1 MRKAVQGLL
10 VTATALVAAAA
21 GVGGTLLY
29 QRITAPDTSAVDAQ
43 AAALAQD
50 LRQDLTAGFYSAGG
64 GTYGGQFTEGTLV
77 AQTEEHGGALLSV
90 RSAGLSH
97 TAEVML
103 GLVPPTGTTV
113 DADAYPVRCYRLTFA
128 RGAHSVR
135 RTTFTCPVTQADG
148 RPGSLAAQLGGLL
161 ARQPATASAY
171 RKMSAAGYD
180 HTADGATRFL
190 TDKGLVAA
198 KDTVTDLSGRRPAP
212 ASTRWPCASTA
223 SATSCAWTPGPP
235 PPGWSPCG
243 PPRPTSSAPAG
254 PHRRSRPP
262 RCTGATRRRRAER
275 SPRR

>member
-1 MRKAVQGLL
+1 MRKRTAVQGLL

-21 GVGGTLLY
+21 GVGGTLLH

-135 RTTFTCPVTQADG
+135 RTTFSCPATQADG
-148 RPGSLAAQLGGLL
+148 RPGSLAAQMGGLL
-161 ARQPATASAY
+161 ARQPATAGSY

-190 TDKGLVAA
+190 TDKRLVSA
-198 KDTVTDLSGRRPAP
+198 KDTVTDLSGREAGTGVYAVALRVNGVCHYLRMDSRSAAAGLIPLWTAP
-212 ASTRWPCASTA
+212 ADEQRTCRAQQAVTA
-223 SATSCAWTPGPP
+223 SALYGSD
-235 PPGWSPCG
+235 
-243 PPRPTSSAPAG
+243 PANEG
-254 PHRRSRPP
+254 
-262 RCTGATRRRRAER
+262 
-275 SPRR
+275 